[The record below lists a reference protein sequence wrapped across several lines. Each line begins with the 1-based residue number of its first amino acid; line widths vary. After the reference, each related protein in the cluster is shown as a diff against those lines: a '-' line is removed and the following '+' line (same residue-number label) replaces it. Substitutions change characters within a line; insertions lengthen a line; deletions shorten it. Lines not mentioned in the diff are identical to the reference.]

1 MKSKHTASLMALN
14 VMSRLVVANG
24 EAFLLTA
31 ELRIVEESM
40 SSCLCRDYLTPR
52 VPLLATCH
60 RPPDRW

>member
-1 MKSKHTASLMALN
+1 MALN